1 MLADLLTRIKNG
13 QQARLLSV
21 KAPFSR
27 MDFAVAELLAKHK
40 YLESAE
46 KKGRMPKRIIEA
58 KLHYTTEG
66 GVIHGVKLY
75 AKPSRRV
82 SVSYKDLP
90 SAHQGYG
97 LLVLSTPNG
106 ILTAT
111 EARKAKVGGVL
122 LFEIW

>member
-13 QQARLLSV
+13 QQARLASV

-58 KLHYTTEG
+58 KLRYDADG

-82 SVSYKDLP
+82 SVSYKKLP
-90 SAHQGYG
+90 AAHQGFG
-97 LLVLSTPNG
+97 LLALSTPKG

-111 EARKAKVGGVL
+111 EARKAKVGGIL

>member
-13 QQARLLSV
+13 QQARLQSV

-40 YLESAE
+40 YLEAAE
-46 KKGRMPKRIIEA
+46 KKGRMPKRIIDM
-58 KLHYTTEG
+58 KLRYDEG

-82 SVSYKDLP
+82 SVSYKALP
-90 SAHQGYG
+90 AAHQGFG
-97 LLVLSTPNG
+97 LLVLSTPKG
-106 ILTAT
+106 IMTGS
-111 EARKAKVGGVL
+111 EARRAKVGGVL